1 MLDGLLDAVQ
11 RAGVHGRLPGGG
23 LGLRL
28 EPHLKEG
35 EGTRGNETWISRE
48 GITLRTVT
56 EVVRSWARNWNF
68 KNGIFSSN
76 FFGACNALSGFLR
89 CIHRRELLKSEVK
102 TNL

>member
-35 EGTRGNETWISRE
+35 TRGNETWLSRE

-56 EVVRSWARNWNF
+56 EVVRSYEEIGYFQITSSVRAMHCQNF
-68 KNGIFSSN
+68 YVAYTEES
-76 FFGACNALSGFLR
+76 
-89 CIHRRELLKSEVK
+89 CIKSR
-102 TNL
+102 

>member
-35 EGTRGNETWISRE
+35 GNERDE
-48 GITLRTVT
+48 GGGEGRGC
-56 EVVRSWARNWNF
+56 AD
-68 KNGIFSSN
+68 G
-76 FFGACNALSGFLR
+76 
-89 CIHRRELLKSEVK
+89 
-102 TNL
+102 

>member
-35 EGTRGNETWISRE
+35 TRGNETWISRE

-56 EVVRSWARNWNF
+56 EVVRSWARNC
-68 KNGIFSSN
+68 IFSRN
-76 FFGACNALSGFLR
+76 FFDACTVRITTLYTPKRA
-89 CIHRRELLKSEVK
+89 V
-102 TNL
+102 

>member
-11 RAGVHGRLPGGG
+11 GAGVHGRLPGGG

-48 GITLRTVT
+48 GIRY
-56 EVVRSWARNWNF
+56 EP
-68 KNGIFSSN
+68 
-76 FFGACNALSGFLR
+76 
-89 CIHRRELLKSEVK
+89 
-102 TNL
+102 